1 MENHTIEDEQG
12 NDEQIIKIS
21 ETFMPNINDGYA
33 LIQSVTTTSGKRL
46 LHEMKILLP
55 EGSVTAILGP
65 SGAGKSTLL
74 NTLTDSLSIT
84 STAVADSKY
93 IVLLSDPRRLVPASH
108 RTRHRS
114 MIHSHRRRFP
124 SFGGM

>member
-1 MENHTIEDEQG
+1 MLPEGVENHTSEDEQG

-74 NTLTDSLSIT
+74 NTLTDSLSIS
-84 STAVADSKY
+84 STAVADSTY
-93 IVLLSDPRRLVPASH
+93 
-108 RTRHRS
+108 
-114 MIHSHRRRFP
+114 
-124 SFGGM
+124 

>member
-1 MENHTIEDEQG
+1 VLHEGVENHAVKNEEEA
-12 NDEQIIKIS
+12 NEEQIIKIS
-21 ETFMPNINDGYA
+21 ETFMPNVNDGYA
-33 LIQSVTTTSGKRL
+33 LIQSVTTSSGKKL

-84 STAVADSKY
+84 STAVADSK
-93 IVLLSDPRRLVPASH
+93 
-108 RTRHRS
+108 
-114 MIHSHRRRFP
+114 
-124 SFGGM
+124 